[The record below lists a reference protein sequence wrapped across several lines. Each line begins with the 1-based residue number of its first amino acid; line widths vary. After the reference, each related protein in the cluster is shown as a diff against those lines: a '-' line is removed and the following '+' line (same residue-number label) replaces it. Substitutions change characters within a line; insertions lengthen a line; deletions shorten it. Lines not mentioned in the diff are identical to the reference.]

1 MFNSPIEMFVISLNI
16 ITLIIMLYV
25 LLSKHKHRITLIG
38 FWQNIV
44 LLISMLTISRILG
57 FFGYNYFSE
66 IVFVLFSFLVMLIMI
81 VSFVFHYP
89 TEEGF
94 EFKGRGSERK

>member
-1 MFNSPIEMFVISLNI
+1 MFVISLNI
-16 ITLIIMLYV
+16 ITLVMLLYL
-25 LLSKHKHRITLIG
+25 LLSKHKHRITLVG

-44 LLISMLTISRILG
+44 LLISMLTISKMLK
-57 FFGYNYFSE
+57 FSGYSYFSE

-89 TEEGF
+89 IEEDF
-94 EFKGRGSERK
+94 EFKGKAK